1 MHAGHL
7 RTGILFCFAV
17 LTACSTQ
24 GSAIAPQL
32 VSQSVPQNA
41 STLRAFAAGVSA
53 PTVFVAVA
61 STNSVVEFPS
71 GVKNPQPLR
80 RIKDGI
86 YTPIS
91 IATDQAGTL
100 YVLNGGR
107 KPATITEYAGGSSSP
122 TATLTLQ
129 GLHASG
135 GTLTVGPD
143 GTIYV
148 ALSSWNYNGLI
159 AEYYQGSPTPSLEIY
174 APQQPP
180 AGQGAP
186 FVDGSNNLYTTYY
199 GGSCCGTWMEKY
211 PARSKRGALFSGD
224 PAFAMTIDGSGN
236 FVIYGVHGIRVVS
249 PAGTILARFASPQ
262 IGSMSFDKVD
272 NLLYTEDGTVNII
285 DYGTRTYYGTFRAV
299 HDATSIAVSPNTY

>member
-24 GSAIAPQL
+24 GSAIAPQR
-32 VSQSVPQNA
+32 VAQSVPQHA
-41 STLRAFAAGVSA
+41 GTLRAFVAAGVSA

-61 STNSVVEFPS
+61 STNSVVEFPA

-80 RIKDGI
+80 RITDGI
-86 YTPIS
+86 ATPIS
-91 IATDQAGTL
+91 IATDRNGTL
-100 YVLNGGR
+100 YVLNAGR
-107 KPATITEYAGGSSSP
+107 KQGMITEYAAGSSSP
-122 TATLTLQ
+122 TATLTLK

-135 GTLTVGPD
+135 GALAVGPD

-159 AEYYQGSPTPSLEIY
+159 VEYYQGATTPSLEIY

-180 AGQGAP
+180 AGQGPP

-211 PARSKRGALFSGD
+211 PARSRSGTLFSGD
-224 PAFAMTIDGSGN
+224 PAFAMTLDGSGN
-236 FVIYGVHGIRVVS
+236 S
-249 PAGTILARFASPQ
+249 
-262 IGSMSFDKVD
+262 
-272 NLLYTEDGTVNII
+272 
-285 DYGTRTYYGTFRAV
+285 
-299 HDATSIAVSPNTY
+299 